1 MLAFPA
7 SGIECLMISGGAV
20 TIIVEIKVH
29 SKWNALES
37 SWNSPPPHPAP
48 TPVFGKTVFHE
59 TGPWCQKGWEPREWA
74 RVCLRMC
81 VLGGQGSFG
90 GSNIWVETWMTI
102 LCQLYRVLILSI
114 FKAIPQIQTQ
124 IEQRLIRKALLFHT
138 FFFFELREVGKECW

>member
-1 MLAFPA
+1 MLGFPA

-37 SWNSPPPHPAP
+37 SWNYPPPPP
-48 TPVFGKTVFHE
+48 P
-59 TGPWCQKGWEPREWA
+59 QPRSLEKLSSMKLVPGVKKVGNQGNGLECAWG
-74 RVCLRMC
+74 C